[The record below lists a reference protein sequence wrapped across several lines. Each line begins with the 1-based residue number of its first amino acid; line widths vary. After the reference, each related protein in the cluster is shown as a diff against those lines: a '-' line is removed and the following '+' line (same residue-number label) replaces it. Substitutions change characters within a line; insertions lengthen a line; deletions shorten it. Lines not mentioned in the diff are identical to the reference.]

1 MGIYNPPKM
10 ITNNAAPILSADLAY
25 EAHGKC
31 GSSFTIENS
40 RLLDANIFNAHTL
53 LTLTKAW
60 KIVFLTE
67 TLIIDFQ
74 ADNMATADYEK
85 LGTALRPKKYAAGVE
100 IMADITYVK
109 IDDRHAT
116 GCAILY
122 SDCTQS

>member
-1 MGIYNPPKM
+1 MALYNPPKM

-31 GSSFTIENS
+31 GSSHTIENN
-40 RLLDANIFNAHTL
+40 RVLDANIFDVSTL
-53 LTLTKAW
+53 PILNDAW

-67 TLIIDFQ
+67 TLVIDFQ
-74 ADNMATADYEK
+74 AKNMATADYEK
-85 LGTALRPKKYAAGVE
+85 LGTVLRPKKYAAGVE

>member
-1 MGIYNPPKM
+1 MASYNPPVV
-10 ITNNAAPILSADLAY
+10 ITNNASPVLSADLMY
-25 EAHGKC
+25 EEHGKC
-31 GSSFTIENS
+31 GSSHTIENN
-40 RLLDANIFNAHTL
+40 RVLDANIFDAHAL

-67 TLIIDFQ
+67 TLVIDFQ
-74 ADNMATADYEK
+74 ADNMATADFEK

-109 IDDRHAT
+109 VDDRHAT

>member
-1 MGIYNPPKM
+1 MASYNPPVV
-10 ITNNAAPILSADLAY
+10 ITNNASPVLSADLMY
-25 EAHGKC
+25 EDHGKC
-31 GSSFTIENS
+31 GSSHTIENN
-40 RLLDANIFNAHTL
+40 RVLDANIFDVSTL
-53 LTLTKAW
+53 PILNDAW

-67 TLIIDFQ
+67 TLVIDFQ
-74 ADNMATADYEK
+74 AKNMATADYEK
-85 LGTALRPKKYAAGVE
+85 LGTVLRPKKYAAGVE

>member
-1 MGIYNPPKM
+1 MAIYNPPVV
-10 ITNNAAPILSADLAY
+10 ITNNASPVLSADLAY

-31 GSSFTIENS
+31 GSSHTIENN
-40 RLLDANIFNAHTL
+40 RVLDANIFDVSTL
-53 LTLTKAW
+53 PILNDAW

-67 TLIIDFQ
+67 TLVIDFQ
-74 ADNMATADYEK
+74 AKNMATADYEK
-85 LGTALRPKKYAAGVE
+85 LGTVLRPKKYAAGVE